1 MTEPGILELIP
12 NLRRYARALVR
23 DRHDAEDLLQ
33 DCLVSAYDNAES
45 WRGINR
51 KAWLMKIMTN
61 LNYNRLRKQ
70 RNSRAIFREDSDDM
84 MESIASPAA
93 GDFTAQDSLRRAVE
107 ALDSDQRAVL
117 MLVAI
122 EGYSYGECADILQI
136 PQGTVMSRLSRARR
150 ALAQILAGEKGESPV
165 TDNATNTANVIALRR
180 PK

>member
-1 MTEPGILELIP
+1 MKEPGILELIP

-23 DRHDAEDLLQ
+23 NSHDAEDLLQ
-33 DCLVSAYDNAES
+33 DCLVSAYGNAQS

-70 RNSRAIFREDSDDM
+70 RSTRALFDEDG
-84 MESIASPAA
+84 ENIVETVASPPA
-93 GDFTAQDSLRRAVE
+93 GDFATHDSLRRAVE
-107 ALDSDQRAVL
+107 LLDPDQRAVL

-136 PQGTVMSRLSRARR
+136 PQGTVMSRLSRARKF
-150 ALAQILAGEKGESPV
+150 LATHLSLQNGDDHTTPP
-165 TDNATNTANVIALRR
+165 NVIALRR